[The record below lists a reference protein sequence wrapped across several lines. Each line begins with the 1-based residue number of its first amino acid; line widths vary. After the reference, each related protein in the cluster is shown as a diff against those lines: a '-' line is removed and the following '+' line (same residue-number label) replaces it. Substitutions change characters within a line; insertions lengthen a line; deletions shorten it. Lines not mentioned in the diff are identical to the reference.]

1 MSNII
6 ETIGIPALLAF
17 FTILVMVILHIRSKK
32 KKKLTCILF
41 PSLSLVDIRTEVK
54 DRIKIYYDEKLVEN
68 LLMTKVKIRNN
79 GNLPIRREDVIKPL
93 EFEFGENLDVI
104 DFGVIDTEPEGITV
118 KLESNS
124 ENNLVRC
131 VFDLLNAGDE
141 LTLQFVCLGE
151 SKELPNI
158 TARIEGVKQIDVEP
172 ISGSEEEI
180 ERIKKFGKW
189 FVYT

>member
-68 LLMTKVKIRNN
+68 LLMTKVKLIQNQR
-79 GNLPIRREDVIKPL
+79 V
-93 EFEFGENLDVI
+93 
-104 DFGVIDTEPEGITV
+104 
-118 KLESNS
+118 
-124 ENNLVRC
+124 
-131 VFDLLNAGDE
+131 LL
-141 LTLQFVCLGE
+141 
-151 SKELPNI
+151 
-158 TARIEGVKQIDVEP
+158 
-172 ISGSEEEI
+172 
-180 ERIKKFGKW
+180 
-189 FVYT
+189 